1 MKIKLYKPHAA
12 QMKLHECDSRFRIV
26 TSGRRFGKTL
36 ACVNEMI
43 KYAWENPASLCWW
56 VAPSYKQSQIA
67 FRMATN
73 KMPGV
78 ILKANKNPMEIAL
91 LNASII
97 QFNST
102 DQHENLRGAGVNF
115 LVVDEAANVDDN
127 VWDDV
132 LRPTLSDTLGKAII
146 ISTPKGI
153 GNWFHRLWAMGHD
166 DDYKDYTSFCFP
178 TSANPYIS
186 PDELEEVKHTL
197 PHDVFRQE
205 YLAEFIEDGGSVFRN
220 VTSCVDGGLEEPDP
234 EKEYIIGC
242 DLAKHSDYTVMVVL
256 DPSNNH
262 VVHFERFNRIDYTIQ
277 VKKLETVARKYK
289 AKIIMDSTGVGDP
302 ILEQVKIL
310 GLNVEGFQF
319 TNTSKQQLIE
329 HLAVQIE
336 QQAVTF
342 PDIKILVNEL
352 IAYQYELTRAGN
364 VKYSAPS
371 SLHDDAVIAL
381 ALAVWAS
388 RHNRN
393 PRVIIL

>member
-1 MKIKLYKPHAA
+1 MKIKLYAPHSA
-12 QMKLHECDSRFRIV
+12 QRQLHDCDKRFRIV

-36 ACVNEMI
+36 ACVNEII
-43 KYAWENPASLCWW
+43 KYAWENPATLSWW
-56 VAPSYKQSQIA
+56 VSPSYKQSRIA
-67 FRMATN
+67 FRMATT

-78 ILKANKNPMEIAL
+78 ILKATQNPMEIVL

-102 DQHENLRGAGVNF
+102 DQHENLRGEGVNF

-127 VWDDV
+127 VWNDV

-153 GNWFHRLWAMGHD
+153 GNWFYRLWAMGQD
-166 DDYKDYTSFCFP
+166 DDHSDYSSFCFP

-186 PDELEEVKHTL
+186 DAELEEVKKTL
-197 PHDVFRQE
+197 PQDVFRQE

-220 VTSCVDGGLEEPDP
+220 VTSCIKGELKEPDP
-234 EKEYIIGC
+234 EKEYILGV
-242 DLAKHSDYTVMVVL
+242 DVAKHTDYTAMVVI
-256 DPSNNH
+256 DPEDNH
-262 VVHFERFNRIDYTIQ
+262 VVHFERFNRIDYSIQ
-277 VKKLETVARKYK
+277 VKKLESLARKYK
-289 AKIIMDSTGVGDP
+289 AKVIMDSTGVGDP
-302 ILEQVKIL
+302 ILEQVKLL

-319 TNTSKQQLIE
+319 TNTSKQQLVE

-336 QQAVTF
+336 QQQVTF
-342 PDIKILVNEL
+342 PDIKVLVNEL
-352 IAYQYELTRAGN
+352 ISYQYEITRAGN
-364 VKYSAPS
+364 IKYSAPS

-388 RHNRN
+388 RHSRS